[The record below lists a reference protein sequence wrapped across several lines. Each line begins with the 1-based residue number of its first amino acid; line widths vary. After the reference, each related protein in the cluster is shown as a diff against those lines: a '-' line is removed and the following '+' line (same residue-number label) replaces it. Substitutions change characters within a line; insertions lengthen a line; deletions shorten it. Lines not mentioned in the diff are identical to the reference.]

1 MLIRIRF
8 QKPYKTG
15 KGTGKRGNT
24 GKKRGARGKLSK
36 RQDLDHVHVEDTFQ
50 FQLPD
55 HVAVSSDEDRKV
67 GEGCYVS
74 ATVHNCRYYGVL
86 IDQASLRAAS
96 MLYFQDE
103 ASGLELN
110 RKMEHLYRLKTRGE
124 VIHSTNNN
132 KRSADDADMDES
144 ESSTKRARQNILPD
158 SAISSGEPSTKQ
170 NKNLRQQV
178 EETRAVQK
186 FRFVLPSNDGKG
198 SKTSGYRLLIA
209 TYVDVAAAGDDNPDR
224 EQLIETA
231 CRSGGNFVGEY
242 YYQYEVRLDDPR
254 RDVKNKSHY

>member
-1 MLIRIRF
+1 MFHVIPIRK
-8 QKPYKTG
+8 QKPTKPG
-15 KGTGKRGNT
+15 KGKRGNT

-110 RKMEHLYRLKTRGE
+110 RKMEHLYCVKTRGE
-124 VIHSTNNN
+124 ATNSTAS

-144 ESSTKRARQNILPD
+144 ESSSKRTRQNIVPD
-158 SAISSGEPSTKQ
+158 GATSSGVLATKQ
-170 NKNLRQQV
+170 KSYMSQKF

-186 FRFVLPSNDGKG
+186 FRFVPPNNDGQG
-198 SKTSGYRLLIA
+198 SKTSGYRILIA
-209 TYVDVAAAGDDNPDR
+209 TYVDVAAAGDDYPDR

-242 YYQYEVRLDDPR
+242 YYQYEVR
-254 RDVKNKSHY
+254 